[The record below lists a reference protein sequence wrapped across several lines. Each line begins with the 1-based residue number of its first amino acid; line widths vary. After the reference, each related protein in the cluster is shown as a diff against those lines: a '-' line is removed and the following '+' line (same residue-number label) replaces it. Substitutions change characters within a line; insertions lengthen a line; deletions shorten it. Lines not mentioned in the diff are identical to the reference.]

1 MSNFKQIKSILGTL
15 KDQKNVRHLS
25 FLKRFTKRMQNN
37 VVESLGANCPQKL
50 QNAYQLLAQKV
61 GSEDEVYLVSQ
72 KSELTAQI
80 DDWDKKRDNTYVGI
94 RTLAEALQRI
104 GTAEQQEAA
113 AKVLGRIGQH
123 KIDVNERY
131 EDEGEKLEQLVQDLQ
146 GPLATETAA
155 LGLTAQVATLKEQND
170 QTEHYLELRQNE
182 RADQSPQA
190 MKIAR
195 DASNDAYELMVTLIN
210 AYAIV
215 EESNG
220 TSPYDTCIS
229 YVNSDIKYYE
239 DHVFNKKD
247 GSGGGDVP
255 DVEPEPQPSGGGT
268 EQGGSGSEQGGS
280 GEGGEQGGSGS
291 GEGGGTE
298 QGGSGSGEGG
308 SDQGGGV
315 GTITPGGDS
324 GGSGSGEGGDQG
336 GSGSGDS
343 GGSGDGGGG
352 MQFDEG

>member
-50 QNAYQLLAQKV
+50 QKAYQLLAQKV
-61 GSEDEVYLVSQ
+61 VSEDEVYLVSQ

-255 DVEPEPQPSGGGT
+255 DVEPEPQPSGSGT
-268 EQGGSGSEQGGS
+268 EQGGSGSEQGGT
-280 GEGGEQGGSGS
+280 EQGGSGS

-298 QGGSGSGEGG
+298 HGGSGSGEGG

-315 GTITPGGDS
+315 GTITPGGDQ
-324 GGSGSGEGGDQG
+324 GGSGSG

-343 GGSGDGGGG
+343 GGSGDDGGGDDGGG

>member
-268 EQGGSGSEQGGS
+268 EQGGSGGDQGGS

-291 GEGGGTE
+291 GEGG
-298 QGGSGSGEGG
+298 SG

-324 GGSGSGEGGDQG
+324 GGSGSG

-343 GGSGDGGGG
+343 GGSGDDGGGDDGGG

>member
-268 EQGGSGSEQGGS
+268 EQGGESGSEQG
-280 GEGGEQGGSGS
+280 GGEQGGSGS
-291 GEGGGTE
+291 GEGGEQGGGE
-298 QGGSGSGEGG
+298 QGGSG

-324 GGSGSGEGGDQG
+324 GGSGSGGSGSG

-352 MQFDEG
+352 DDGGGMQFDEG

>member
-146 GPLATETAA
+146 GPLATETAT

-220 TSPYDTCIS
+220 ISPYDTCIS

-291 GEGGGTE
+291 GEGGEQGGTE

-324 GGSGSGEGGDQG
+324 GGSDDDGGGD
-336 GSGSGDS
+336 D
-343 GGSGDGGGG
+343 GGG

>member
-268 EQGGSGSEQGGS
+268 EQGGESGSEQG
-280 GEGGEQGGSGS
+280 GGEQGGSGS
-291 GEGGGTE
+291 GEGGEQGGGE
-298 QGGSGSGEGG
+298 QGGSG

-324 GGSGSGEGGDQG
+324 GGSGSGGSGGDNG
-336 GSGSGDS
+336 GD
-343 GGSGDGGGG
+343 DGGG

>member
-280 GEGGEQGGSGS
+280 GSEQGGGEQGGSGS
-291 GEGGGTE
+291 GEGGEQGGGE
-298 QGGSGSGEGG
+298 QGGSG

-324 GGSGSGEGGDQG
+324 GGSGSG

-352 MQFDEG
+352 DDGGGMQFDEG